1 MQIDF
6 FSVNWSFFSVKCS
19 SVLAIS
25 LNFFFLITF
34 CQSFWSLKKDWTNN
48 SFLFEAE
55 TSKFP
60 RIWISLWSQ
69 GNRRLLARSQ
79 GYLISINI
87 PQYFFKNFCAR
98 RALLICI
105 INFSRTLS
113 PINKFDKSKRNAG
126 DGSDNTVN
134 TVTFK
139 FSEVNS
145 FPQNALLIRRQ
156 FVNISM
162 TMNTLNSHLR
172 VNIPNYW

>member
-1 MQIDF
+1 M
-6 FSVNWSFFSVKCS
+6 
-19 SVLAIS
+19 
-25 LNFFFLITF
+25 
-34 CQSFWSLKKDWTNN
+34 
-48 SFLFEAE
+48 FEAE

-113 PINKFDKSKRNAG
+113 PINKFDRSKRNAG
-126 DGSDNTVN
+126 DGSDNIVN

-145 FPQNALLIRRQ
+145 FPQNTLLIRRQ

-172 VNIPNYW
+172 VNIPNY